1 MTKTSIAALL
11 LALAPISATAGAR
24 PAPVSA
30 PLTTH
35 ALDNGTVRASITDA
49 IGGRLLSFALA
60 GKANFLKIDTA
71 AGDPGARVDA
81 DTGNVGY
88 LGHEVWIG
96 PQKQWWSHQD
106 ANPGRAAAGAEW
118 PPDPYLS
125 LARYTVVR
133 SDRAGIALASP
144 ASPVNGLQLDKRYN
158 LVPGRPNSLRLEVD
172 AVNRRRAGVAWD
184 IWFNTRVHGD
194 TRVYV
199 PVARR
204 EDVAQHAIERG
215 ADIVPLAW
223 TLADGVLSIDMA
235 VPEAGGTE
243 AGVIARKAGRR
254 NGKLLLQPSGGWMA
268 GFRDGMALVIQF
280 ALQPRAAIHPDQGQ
294 VELYND
300 YAADDPGNGLLEMEV
315 HAPYRQLAPGARMA
329 AAETWTLLPYDGPD
343 TRAAHLDFLRA
354 QAQALGLAGIGAA
367 R

>member
-1 MTKTSIAALL
+1 MTKTPIAALVL
-11 LALAPISATAGAR
+11 VPMLAAAGAQL
-24 PAPVSA
+24 PPIPPSLA
-30 PLTTH
+30 TH
-35 ALDNGTVRASITDA
+35 TLDNGTVRASIADA
-49 IGGRLLSFALA
+49 IGGRLLSFALV
-60 GKANFLKIDTA
+60 GKANFLKVDSA
-71 AGDPGARVDA
+71 AGDPDARVDA
-81 DTGNVGY
+81 ATDNVGY

-106 ANPGRAAAGAEW
+106 VNPARAAANADW

-133 SDRAGIALASP
+133 ADRAGVTLASA
-144 ASPVNGLQLDKRYN
+144 ASPVNGLQLDKRYS
-158 LVPGRPNSLRLEVD
+158 LVPGQPHSLRLEV
-172 AVNRRRAGVAWD
+172 AATNRRRAGVAWD

-204 EDVAQHAIERG
+204 EDVRQQAIEKG
-215 ADIVPLAW
+215 PDIVPLAW
-223 TLADGVLSIDMA
+223 TLADGVLSIDMPA
-235 VPEAGGTE
+235 PDADGMH
-243 AGVIARKAGRR
+243 RKAVHR
-254 NGKLLLQPSGGWMA
+254 NGKLSLQPSGGWMA
-268 GFRDGMALVIQF
+268 GFRDGMALVIRF
-280 ALQPRAAIHPDQGQ
+280 ALQPKAAIHPDQGQ

-300 YAADDPGNGLLEMEV
+300 DASDAPANSLLEMEV

-343 TRAAHLDFLRA
+343 TRAAHLDFLRS

-367 R
+367 P